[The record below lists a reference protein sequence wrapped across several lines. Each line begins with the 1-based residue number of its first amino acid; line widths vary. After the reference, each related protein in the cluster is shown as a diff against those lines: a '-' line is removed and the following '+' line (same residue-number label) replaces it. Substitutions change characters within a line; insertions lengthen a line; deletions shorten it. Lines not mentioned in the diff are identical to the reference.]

1 MYRIFQRF
9 IDQLSESVN
18 LESFRDTMAD
28 VGVALDLQYFAYL
41 SLPHRRGDKPRLIST
56 YPSDWTTHYLH
67 NRYERLDPV
76 ISQALA
82 DPEPFEWG
90 PGIHLKK
97 MSIAQRELFAE
108 ASSFGIR
115 HGFTV
120 PIHDRR
126 GPVAAF
132 TFAADGRHSAFERR
146 VKDHG
151 RVLQLMALYFHT
163 HACRKLVSERNVG
176 GILLSPRQFECLGWA
191 AQGKS
196 AWEIARILGIRRRT
210 AVFHLDSAKAKLG
223 VRSICQAVARLAASR
238 SVIR

>member
-1 MYRIFQRF
+1 MHRIFQTF
-9 IDQLSESVN
+9 IDRLSESVN
-18 LESFRDTMAD
+18 LDSFRDTMAD
-28 VGVALDLQYFAYL
+28 VGIALDLQYFAYL

-56 YPSDWTTHYLH
+56 YPSDWTTHYLR

-76 ISQALA
+76 IIQALA
-82 DPEPFEWG
+82 GPEPFKWG
-90 PGIHLKK
+90 LGIHLKK
-97 MSIAQRELFAE
+97 MSTAQRELLDE

-120 PIHDRR
+120 PIHDGR

-132 TFAADGRHSAFERR
+132 TFAADARRPAFERC

-151 RVLQLMALYFHT
+151 RALLLMALYFHA
-163 HACRKLVSERNVG
+163 HARGKLVSERNVG
-176 GILLSPRQFECLGWA
+176 GILLSAREFECLAWA

-196 AWEIARILGIRRRT
+196 AWETARILGISRRT
-210 AVFHLDSAKAKLG
+210 AAFHLDNAKAKLR

-238 SVIR
+238 Q